1 MNEEEFTIKL
11 SELIKQYPNDME
23 LGSKIRMYYLKYGEK
38 LKIVL

>member
-1 MNEEEFTIKL
+1 MNEEFTIKL

-23 LGSKIRMYYLKYGEK
+23 LVSKLRMYYLKYGDK